1 MKTRQAIA
9 QRIIDLCKERNI
21 TINALANLSALPPS
35 TLKNILYGVSNN
47 PGVVTIKIICDG
59 LDMSLCEFFDCELF
73 NNLQQEIE

>member
-1 MKTRQAIA
+1 MKTRQAIV
-9 QRIIDLCKERNI
+9 QRILDLCKERNI

-35 TLKNILYGVSNN
+35 TLKNIIYGVSNN

-59 LDMSLCEFFDCELF
+59 FDISLCEFFDCELF

>member
-35 TLKNILYGVSNN
+35 TLKNIIYGVSNN

>member
-1 MKTRQAIA
+1 MKTRQAIV

-35 TLKNILYGVSNN
+35 TLKNIIYGVSNN

-59 LDMSLCEFFDCELF
+59 LDISLCEFFDCELF